1 MPSHSPLKKSFN
13 PFQMDCAA
21 PVMAFQMLEKK
32 SFRPF
37 HTAMA
42 ASFMTFHRLIQNSR
56 NPSQLFHKATKMAI
70 NAAMAA
76 ITKVTGFAARMP
88 HKALSPPPILE
99 MPPISVGM
107 KVMMLPTAETTF
119 PITISTGPIA
129 AARSPMVTMVF
140 LVPSSMPFS
149 LSTNPCTHVTIWR
162 MAGMRISPKEMAS
175 SSNWLFRMVS
185 CPARLSCMVAAISAD
200 FPSQF
205 AMALLTFS
213 ISAGAAFI
221 SARNPDM
228 AFFPTS
234 ASAAAAFSDSDRPP
248 KAVRQSARIAL
259 KSLMLPSALV
269 VAMVTSPMF
278 EPQIFTSPERLLMMV
293 RSAVP
298 ACVDLMPA
306 LPISPIASAVS
317 SAENPKAPAMG
328 AQYLKVS
335 PIMETL
341 VFALELAA
349 ARISAKCP
357 ESAAVRPKAVSA
369 SVTISEVLARSSPEA
384 AARFMMP
391 SMPESISEV
400 FQPAIAM

>member
-1 MPSHSPLKKSFN
+1 
-13 PFQMDCAA
+13 
-21 PVMAFQMLEKK
+21 
-32 SFRPF
+32 
-37 HTAMA
+37 
-42 ASFMTFHRLIQNSR
+42 
-56 NPSQLFHKATKMAI
+56 
-70 NAAMAA
+70 
-76 ITKVTGFAARMP
+76 
-88 HKALSPPPILE
+88 
-99 MPPISVGM
+99 
-107 KVMMLPTAETTF
+107 
-119 PITISTGPIA
+119 
-129 AARSPMVTMVF
+129 
-140 LVPSSMPFS
+140 
-149 LSTNPCTHVTIWR
+149 
-162 MAGMRISPKEMAS
+162 
-175 SSNWLFRMVS
+175 
-185 CPARLSCMVAAISAD
+185 MVAAISAD

-213 ISAGAAFI
+213 MSAGAAFI
-221 SARNPDM
+221 SARKPDM

-248 KAVRQSARIAL
+248 NAVRQSAKIAL

-269 VAMVTSPMF
+269 VAIVTSPIL

-306 LPISPIASAVS
+306 LPINPIASAVS

-341 VFALELAA
+341 VLALLDAA

-357 ESAAVRPKAVSA
+357 ESAAVRPKAVRA
-369 SVTISEVLARSSPEA
+369 SVTMSEVDARSSPDA
-384 AARFMMP
+384 AAKFMMP